1 MARAPKS
8 AELELSSLG
17 ALDQVGDIFA
27 GVELPLLEEAP
38 RTPVPTAP
46 TAPQLAQAPAKAAPV
61 EYEVPGLDDDAGSR
75 AGPKATLDDTAQYL
89 KALSPESLMALA
101 VGDKEQVAAIEEQ
114 LKTAHRLSN
123 KVSALMAHTELRRR
137 VSEGKVP
144 TDVLLN
150 IYKAFTT
157 EGALTPKDDKGAG
170 GAFSLT
176 IVGLSQPV
184 QVQATQVV
192 ENDG

>member
-1 MARAPKS
+1 MPRAPKP

-17 ALDQVGDIFA
+17 ALDQAGDIFA

-38 RTPVPTAP
+38 RTPVPAP
-46 TAPQLAQAPAKAAPV
+46 PAPKLAQPPAKAAPV
-61 EYEVPGLDDDAGSR
+61 EYEVPGLDDDADSR
-75 AGPKATLDDTAQYL
+75 AGPKAALDDTAQYL

>member
-1 MARAPKS
+1 MARAPKPPT
-8 AELELSSLG
+8 LELSNLG
-17 ALDQVGDIFA
+17 ALDQAGDIFA
-27 GVELPLLEEAP
+27 GVDIPMIVEDEAP
-38 RTPVPTAP
+38 AP
-46 TAPQLAQAPAKAAPV
+46 AQLAAPAMD
-61 EYEVPGLDDDAGSR
+61 YEVPGLEDEAKDGLSPNTA
-75 AGPKATLDDTAQYL
+75 LDDTAQYL

-137 VSEGKVP
+137 VAAGKVP
-144 TDVLLN
+144 TDVLLSM
-150 IYKAFTT
+150 YKTFTA
-157 EGALTPKDDKGAG
+157 EGALTPKDDKGSG

-176 IVGLSQPV
+176 IVGLGQPV